1 MDYPGVVLT
10 VFLGFSAFDIV
21 MSLLFRNSNDK
32 ISYAAHLC
40 GGIAGLMVGI
50 GALQCLKPKSWTYKL
65 WIVAVTLY
73 GILMLSG
80 IAYIVFLQNKN

>member
-10 VFLGFSAFDIV
+10 VFLGFSAFDTV
-21 MSLLFRNSNDK
+21 MPFIIQNNAN
-32 ISYAAHLC
+32 IGYAAHLC
-40 GGIAGLMVGI
+40 GGIAGLLVGI
-50 GALQCLKPKSWTYKL
+50 GALQCLEPKSWTYKL

-80 IAYIVFLQNKN
+80 IAFIVFFH